1 MEYTENKVI
10 YYPNFIQDKLH
21 GLKALNCDSTD
32 SLFKTEPKLDESIL
46 NFRIASDRRMYLLE
60 ISATSY
66 SQQIF

>member
-32 SLFKTEPKLDESIL
+32 SLFKTEPKLDEC
-46 NFRIASDRRMYLLE
+46 
-60 ISATSY
+60 
-66 SQQIF
+66 IF